1 MNLIGV
7 VLGGLGFAGMFLSAL
22 NGMTTFLGLATA
34 AMWIGVALIAFS
46 RAIDARATIVL
57 LRQEG
62 ISPPLLVKIGQIFW
76 ALVGV
81 LLLAQCVTEIFGFPL
96 IEF

>member
-7 VLGGLGFAGMFLSAL
+7 VLGALGFAGMVLSAL
-22 NGMTTFLGLATA
+22 NGVTTFLGLATA

-46 RAIDARATIVL
+46 RAIDARATVVL

-76 ALVGV
+76 SALGV
-81 LLLAQCVTEIFGFPL
+81 LLLAQSVSEIFGFPI